1 MKMRKLKKW
10 IALLLTICTVA
21 MAVAGCSEEAP
32 ATEPTQPVTEPAEAD
47 QRTWAQRTIET
58 YAELSGVD
66 ASVYPESLWTL
77 LEMNPETAGYVL
89 QYPFLY
95 DEKQEIDLSGYDREA
110 GVPLFM
116 QWDVRWGYKTYGS
129 DMAAITACGP
139 LCLSMVA
146 YYFTGD
152 PDMSPDKMMDFA
164 VEEGYC
170 VKGKGTA
177 WTLIGEGAE
186 KLGLSS
192 KELPLSEGV
201 IRRELA
207 KGNPVICVMG
217 PGVFTTTGHFIVLTG
232 YEDGKFR
239 VNDPNSLRRSNK
251 LWSYSEFYDQIR
263 NLWAISAPMPSEGGV
278 NGEGQ

>member
-1 MKMRKLKKW
+1 MLRLKKW
-10 IALLLTICTVA
+10 IALMLAVGLLAVLAAGCAEEPTPVVPT
-21 MAVAGCSEEAP
+21 MPVAGEVA
-32 ATEPTQPVTEPAEAD
+32 QD
-47 QRTWAQRTIET
+47 DRTWAQKTIET
-58 YAELSGVD
+58 FAQVNGLN
-66 ASVYPESLWTL
+66 ASDYPESLYTL
-77 LEMNPETAGYVL
+77 LEGNAETAGYVL
-89 QYPFLY
+89 QYPYLR
-95 DEKQEIDLSGYDREA
+95 DQQPKIDLSGYDRSA

-116 QWDVRWGYKTYGS
+116 QWDVRWGYKTYGA

-139 LCLSMVA
+139 TCLSMVA

-152 PDMSPDKMMDFA
+152 EDLSPDKMMDFA
-164 VEEGYC
+164 IREGYC

-186 KLGLSS
+186 KIGLSS

-217 PGVFTTTGHFIVLTG
+217 PGVFTTTGHFIVITG
-232 YEDGKFR
+232 YENGQFK
-239 VNDPNSLRRSNK
+239 VNDPNSLHRSNR

-263 NLWAISAPMPSEGGV
+263 NLWAISLPEVSEGSV
-278 NGEGQ
+278 NGEIQ